1 MVELIIILVLPLSLA
16 CSGADSYS
24 RTGMRMSSSDATS
37 LLSDSVYLPD
47 NTGVEAAR
55 IRDCFL
61 PKTSFRQVLCCGLLS
76 FSGPLVPS
84 QVLKKMKGK
93 GKKKKKACQNNSQ
106 NSAC

>member
-1 MVELIIILVLPLSLA
+1 MAQFYKWQSWKLMYRTP
-16 CSGADSYS
+16 SGP
-24 RTGMRMSSSDATS
+24 GIC
-37 LLSDSVYLPD
+37 VQPD

-93 GKKKKKACQNNSQ
+93 GKKKKPVRIIPKIVLAKSNPSSQ
-106 NSAC
+106 